1 MADSATLPST
11 TMKKRRSLV
20 RELLQTVVLAAII
33 FLGVRA
39 ALQNFRVE
47 GDSMWPTLHD
57 NEYVLVNKV
66 DYMLY
71 SPSRGDI
78 VVFRA
83 VPALLPDRDFIKR
96 IIGLPGE
103 TVAVRNGG
111 VYINNR
117 RLREPYIH
125 EPPAYVFAQRR
136 VPQNDYFVLGDDRN
150 NSFDSA
156 KWTTT
161 PWLERRYIIG
171 KAWIAYWPLSA
182 FGFLSTLFNH

>member
-1 MADSATLPST
+1 
-11 TMKKRRSLV
+11 MKKRRSLV

-71 SPSRGDI
+71 SPARGDI

-83 VPALLPDRDFIKR
+83 VAALLPDRDFIKR

-103 TVAVRNGG
+103 MVAVHNGG
-111 VYINNR
+111 VYINSR